1 MADFEIEVNGEL
13 LPTMKGELG
22 ATVISIGA
30 IRDRLPN
37 GTIYQPIIL
46 LRRFLPKGSQGPECP
61 DWPNI
66 QLRTGDEVRIRIVE
80 S

>member
-13 LPTMKGELG
+13 LPTMKGEIG

-37 GTIYQPIIL
+37 GAIYQPIIL
-46 LRRFLPKGSQGPECP
+46 LRRFLPKGSQGP